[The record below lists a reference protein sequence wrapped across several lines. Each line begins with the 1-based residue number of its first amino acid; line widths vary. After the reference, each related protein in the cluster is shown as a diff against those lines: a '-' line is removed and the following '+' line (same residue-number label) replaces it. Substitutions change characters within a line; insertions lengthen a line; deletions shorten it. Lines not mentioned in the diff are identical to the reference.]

1 MKKFLIISG
10 IIIVSLEI
18 AIYLFWYKELYNI
31 EFFVLTGL
39 CHFALTSIVFGIM
52 TEIRPK
58 IKRKLIINISFGI
71 FAFLFLIIF
80 LNTTRIQNRIDKEG
94 IYIKGIVVKK
104 EYGAKSTPWLTTNFK
119 YDGKTYKSN
128 LSITDSNEFEKIEL
142 TDSVLIKFIKE
153 YPKMNRTE
161 KLLNK

>member
-1 MKKFLIISG
+1 M
-10 IIIVSLEI
+10 
-18 AIYLFWYKELYNI
+18 
-31 EFFVLTGL
+31 
-39 CHFALTSIVFGIM
+39 
-52 TEIRPK
+52 
-58 IKRKLIINISFGI
+58 
-71 FAFLFLIIF
+71 
-80 LNTTRIQNRIDKEG
+80 NTNRIQNRIDKEG

-104 EYGAKSTPWLTTNFK
+104 EYGAKSPPWLTTNFK